1 MPEASKPELA
11 AEIMVEVPFHDLDPM
26 EVVWHGNYVRYF
38 ERARQHLLLSL
49 DYDYPQMRASGYM
62 WPVVD
67 IQLRYIRP
75 ALYAQ
80 KLLVKAEIVEWE
92 NRLKIRYEIRDA
104 QSGERLTKGHTVQVA
119 VEISSREMC
128 YVCPAILWERL
139 GVTPPC
145 VN

>member
-1 MPEASKPELA
+1 MPEARKPELA
-11 AEIMVEVPFHDLDPM
+11 AEILVEVPFHDLDPM